1 MTTSFKAEKNKLI
14 HDLQAVIQDTEE
26 LLRMTVDH
34 VGESADALRSRVSDR
49 LNQAMTELRQLQNLT
64 TDQAKLLGQEGEDFV
79 KNNPWKSVGVAAG
92 VGLLLGLLVGRR

>member
-49 LNQAMTELRQLQNLT
+49 LNQA
-64 TDQAKLLGQEGEDFV
+64 KLLGQEGEDFV

>member
-49 LNQAMTELRQLQNLT
+49 LNQAMTELRHLQNLT
-64 TDQAKLLGQEGEDFV
+64 IDQAKLLGHEGEDFV